1 MRRLNH
7 FECRIGVAM
16 AKHGQF
22 ITLGRSVIAYPIAV
36 AAGAM
41 TFIPALIVGS
51 TQLPGVAAKHGFVFS
66 IPHFFGVE
74 LGAALLGLAIFALP
88 IFPFYVA
95 GMIVANKV
103 GTRHWLYFA
112 TMGVVLSV
120 GLWAGMIFLSP
131 RVDNEH
137 FAFSVLIRLV
147 APVGVVSGLACW
159 LFLYLTWLREA
170 S

>member
-1 MRRLNH
+1 
-7 FECRIGVAM
+7 M

-51 TQLPGVAAKHGFVFS
+51 TQLPGVVAKHGFVFS
-66 IPHFFGVE
+66 IPHVVGAE

-112 TMGVVLSV
+112 TMGVVLSL
-120 GLWAGMIFLSP
+120 GLCACLSFLPP
-131 RVDNEH
+131 RTHTEH
-137 FAFSVLIRLV
+137 FAFRVLIRLV
-147 APVGVVSGLACW
+147 VPVGAVGGLACW
-159 LFLYLTWLREA
+159 LFLYLTWPRQTV
-170 S
+170 